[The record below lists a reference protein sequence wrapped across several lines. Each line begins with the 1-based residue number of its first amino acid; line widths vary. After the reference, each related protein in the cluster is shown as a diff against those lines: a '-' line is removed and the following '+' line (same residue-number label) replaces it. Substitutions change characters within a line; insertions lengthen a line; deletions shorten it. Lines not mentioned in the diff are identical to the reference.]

1 MTRTPQLGEV
11 RMIPLDRIEVLNTRE
26 RNQAVFDDIVENIK
40 RIGLKKPVTV
50 TRRSGVDGAEAYVL
64 ICGEGRLKAF
74 RLLGETRIP
83 ALVVDATEEDAY
95 IMSLAENIARRKY
108 RPLEL
113 LHGIKLLHEK
123 GYEAQA
129 IAKKTGLTTEYVQS
143 LVVLLDQGE
152 ERLLAAV
159 ERGAISI
166 NAARAIV
173 GAGDDDK
180 ALQIA
185 LQNAYESGEL
195 RGKQLLEAR
204 RLIERRQMLGRSIGK
219 NTPRRRSSVTTAS
232 LVRTYQQEVERQQMI
247 VRKGSLTQQRLLF
260 VVGALRRLID
270 DENFVTLLRA
280 EGLDSMPKNL
290 GDRIHRGSSR

>member
-123 GYEAQA
+123 GYEAHA

-219 NTPRRRSSVTTAS
+219 NTPRQRSSVTTAS

-260 VVGALRRLID
+260 VVGALHRLID